1 MLTFWVFIHL
11 VGVLGFLAAHGTSTA
26 VALRLRRQ
34 RDREQV
40 RALLDLSRS
49 MRPVNFVSLLLLLV
63 GGVAAA
69 IEAHLWTQ
77 MWLDLSLGL
86 FIALAAIGVPILVR
100 HFVREFASR
109 MNKRIDGI
117 AEDVMDLLL
126 RHLSGAELAAGPP
139 GGPRKRYEAGLRGRQ

>member
-100 HFVREFASR
+100 HFR
-109 MNKRIDGI
+109 GI
-117 AEDVMDLLL
+117 RAALGSEATLETLL
-126 RHLSGAELAAGPP
+126 RSNLPVAFALV
-139 GGPRKRYEAGLRGRQ
+139 GGVALLFILWLMVAKPF

>member
-49 MRPVNFVSLLLLLV
+49 MRPVNDVSLL
-63 GGVAAA
+63 ANFK
-69 IEAHLWTQ
+69 EAF
-77 MWLDLSLGL
+77 DL
-86 FIALAAIGVPILVR
+86 
-100 HFVREFASR
+100 
-109 MNKRIDGI
+109 
-117 AEDVMDLLL
+117 
-126 RHLSGAELAAGPP
+126 
-139 GGPRKRYEAGLRGRQ
+139 